1 MRTALRRMGNSS
13 GFILPK
19 PLLLEVGLRPGDS
32 MDVLV
37 EDGRIV
43 LAPVKHA
50 PREGWAEASRAL
62 ATAGDDEAAWP
73 EFGNAEDAALQW

>member
-19 PLLLEVGLRPGDS
+19 PLLLEVGLQPGDS
-32 MDVLV
+32 MDILV

-50 PREGWAEASRAL
+50 PREGWAQANRAL
-62 ATAGDDEAAWP
+62 AASGDDEVAWP
-73 EFGNAEDAALQW
+73 EFGNAEDVALQW

>member
-19 PLLLEVGLRPGDS
+19 PLLLEVGLQPGDS
-32 MDVLV
+32 MDILV

-50 PREGWAEASRAL
+50 PREGWAQASRAL
-62 ATAGDDEAAWP
+62 AASGDDEVAWP
-73 EFGNAEDAALQW
+73 EFGNAEDVALQW